1 MQTELKFKVCLS
13 AQTEVPTC
21 YTWVIFILYLHYL
34 LSQMRYSHIIPS
46 LIYKIQIPIQ
56 GKV

>member
-1 MQTELKFKVCLS
+1 MFECSNISSNLLYMS
-13 AQTEVPTC
+13 
-21 YTWVIFILYLHYL
+21 YFILYLHYL